1 MEIVKG
7 KVEAINIK
15 EPQEGQ
21 FGKWA
26 NYGIKVNGA
35 WHNGKV
41 TADKLSGKL
50 IVKDKNYTE
59 VTVGMEVEFVVDET
73 IGKNDGKVYHNINQK
88 MFTIKGSTQQQSAPA
103 PQAPVASPQPLQSN
117 KIEASAID
125 AHIWTECL
133 KSAVAT
139 LDAMAK
145 NAPVDKPV
153 EISHER
159 VMKLADIYFNKAIS

>member
-15 EPQEGQ
+15 EPQDGQ

-41 TADKLSGKL
+41 TADRLSGKL
-50 IVKDKNYTE
+50 IVKDKNYAE
-59 VTVGMEVEFVVDET
+59 VTIGMEVEFVVDES
-73 IGKNDGKVYHNINQK
+73 GKDGKTYHNINQK
-88 MFTIKGSTQQQSAPA
+88 MFTIKGTAPA
-103 PQAPVASPQPLQSN
+103 PQPTVQHQGGAVIPPQPVQPT

-125 AHIWTECL
+125 AHIWVECL
-133 KSAVAT
+133 KAAVMT

-145 NAPVDKPV
+145 YAPVDHPV
-153 EISHER
+153 EINHER
-159 VMKLADIYFNKAIS
+159 AMKLADIYFNKAIS